1 MIHFC
6 ILPLCSDSSLHNKT
20 LTLLICIV
28 QSSVWCDIIWLPLP
42 QIVQHTTKLSQT
54 LTLLKCITQSSAW
67 CDIIWLPPPP
77 QASRATTSRD
87 RSIPQIWGQHTFS
100 RLLWISS
107 VGIGCQRFGGTIF
120 FTFNG
125 HVCQEF
131 RWPIVAD
138 KSVQGQKYDRCS
150 EGFLGMWG
158 RGGSG

>member
-77 QASRATTSRD
+77 QASRATSRD
-87 RSIPQIWGQHTFS
+87 RSIPQIWGQNTFS
-100 RLLWISS
+100 RHLWMSS
-107 VGIGCQRFGGTIF
+107 FGIGCQRFGGTVF
-120 FTFNG
+120 PPLTAMFVRNSGRVPGDLLLQTK
-125 HVCQEF
+125 VF
-131 RWPIVAD
+131 RG
-138 KSVQGQKYDRCS
+138 KSTTGALRV
-150 EGFLGMWG
+150 F
-158 RGGSG
+158 